1 MPRENDSTLVMT
13 LPAVGDFMDTRVHTV
28 RTDTDILVAVESLL
42 KNHVTG
48 APVLDETGA
57 LVGMLTEK
65 DCLKLIAT
73 GHGADVPSGKVESF
87 METELTTISPS
98 TDIYFTAGLFLRNS
112 FRRLPVV
119 EDGKLVGAVTR
130 FDILRV
136 ILANLT

>member
-1 MPRENDSTLVMT
+1 MPRGNASTVVMT

-48 APVLDETGA
+48 APVLDETGT

-73 GHGADVPSGKVESF
+73 GHGADVPSGKVENF
-87 METELTTISPS
+87 METNLTTISPD
-98 TDIYFTAGLFLRNS
+98 TDIYFTAGPVLRDRFLRQ
-112 FRRLPVV
+112 VW
-119 EDGKLVGAVTR
+119 
-130 FDILRV
+130 
-136 ILANLT
+136 